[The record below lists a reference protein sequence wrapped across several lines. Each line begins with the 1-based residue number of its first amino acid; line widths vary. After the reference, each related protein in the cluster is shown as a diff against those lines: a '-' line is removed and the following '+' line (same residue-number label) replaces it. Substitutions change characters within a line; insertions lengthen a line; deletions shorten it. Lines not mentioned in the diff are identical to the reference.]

1 MLPRGRRRRALSE
14 SLTAATSTLCASA
27 AIYLPQGAR
36 NLRIAFLER
45 RSFLLDWN
53 SQHHWLFYS
62 VRPESNRRR
71 HHSLDNRRTLLSPNY
86 LHGVLSL
93 DAHHRHR
100 EAPPDQQDAGRSLKL
115 EADCCAGT
123 DAACCVFSGGA
134 ASATFVLERE
144 SGGSFDA

>member
-1 MLPRGRRRRALSE
+1 
-14 SLTAATSTLCASA
+14 LCASA

-45 RSFLLDWN
+45 RSFLFDWN
-53 SQHHWLFYS
+53 SQHHWLFCS
-62 VRPESNRRR
+62 DRRR
-71 HHSLDNRRTLLSPNY
+71 HRLLDNRRTFLSPNY

-100 EAPPDQQDAGRSLKL
+100 EAPPDQQEVGRSLKL

-144 SGGSFDA
+144 SGGSFDAR